1 MQLRFNKTIRKNIV
15 IVDLEAIK
23 LTECEIEA
31 LRRFDAPV
39 ISVEKMYPLNA
50 DNPSFPVK
58 FQKKLRQSFRIRV
71 KFDGTNDIEGACE
84 AAESFYD
91 DIRDIIED
99 TLYELTDKL
108 EDSFTH
114 DLGRGVEIIRSGSE
128 SLPPDQ
134 RPDGSG
140 CCPPPFK
147 PGNHVTVPVPPKP
160 NGNRPCPPPAP
171 PRPIPPCN
179 CDDTS
184 VIWTDGDSVHI

>member
-1 MQLRFNKTIRKNIV
+1 MQLKFNKTIRKNIV
-15 IVDLEAIK
+15 TVDLEAIK
-23 LTECEIEA
+23 FTEYELEA

-39 ISVEKMYPLNA
+39 ISVEKMYPLNN
-50 DNPSFPVK
+50 DNASFPVK

-71 KFDGTNDIEGACE
+71 KFDGTNDIESACN

-91 DIRDIIED
+91 DIREIIED
-99 TLYELTDKL
+99 KLYELTDKL

-128 SLPPDQ
+128 TLPPDQ
-134 RPDGSG
+134 KPGG
-140 CCPPPFK
+140 CCPPPPFN
-147 PGNHVTVPVPPKP
+147 PGGHVTTPVPPKP
-160 NGNRPCPPPAP
+160 NGRPPKCPPPK
-171 PRPIPPCN
+171 PIPPCN